1 MIERV
6 GFVGLGAMGMA
17 MARNLLKAGFQVAGY
32 DVSAGGLWTCSSG
45 MAARPAILLRM
56 LPLTQRL
63 SSPCCPTTTPV
74 RSAVLGPQGVAE
86 GLGQGCALI
95 EMSTISVGLVKE
107 IEQVLSGRGVAVL
120 DAPVGGTPDI
130 AAKGELTILV
140 GGSEATLERCL
151 PVLSAMGAHIMP
163 VGVVGN
169 GKLGKMANN
178 MLVTVGLLSVM
189 EVLAWAQ
196 KAGADIDL
204 LAQALQIL
212 PASSTIMNF
221 HLARMSSIPE
231 QYRQQR
237 IWFHKD
243 IHLLLEEAEAM
254 RAALPMTAQAK
265 SILSAARNLE
275 GGEET
280 MGSLLAYYER
290 TM

>member
-32 DVSAGGLWTCSSG
+32 DVQQEPMDLLKRDGGAPSDSPAH
-45 MAARPAILLRM
+45 AAADAEVVITM
-56 LPLTQRL
+56 LPHDDA
-63 SSPCCPTTTPV
+63 V

-86 GLGQGCALI
+86 DLGQGCALI

-212 PASSTIMNF
+212 PASSTMMNF

>member
-32 DVSAGGLWTCSSG
+32 DVQQEPMDLLKRDGGAPSNSPAH
-45 MAARPAILLRM
+45 AAADAEVVITM
-56 LPLTQRL
+56 LPHDDA
-63 SSPCCPTTTPV
+63 V

>member
-32 DVSAGGLWTCSSG
+32 DVQQEPMDLLERDGGAPSDSPAH
-45 MAARPAILLRM
+45 AAADAEVVITM
-56 LPLTQRL
+56 LPHDDA
-63 SSPCCPTTTPV
+63 V

-130 AAKGELTILV
+130 AAKGELIILV

>member
-32 DVSAGGLWTCSSG
+32 DVQQEPMDLLKRDGGALSDSPAH
-45 MAARPAILLRM
+45 AAADAEVVITM
-56 LPLTQRL
+56 LPHDDA
-63 SSPCCPTTTPV
+63 V

-120 DAPVGGTPDI
+120 DAPVGGTLDI

-140 GGSEATLERCL
+140 GGSEETLERCL
-151 PVLSAMGAHIMP
+151 PVLSAMGAHLMP

-212 PASSTIMNF
+212 PASSTMMNF
-221 HLARMSSIPE
+221 HLARMASIPE

>member
-32 DVSAGGLWTCSSG
+32 DVQQEPMDLLKRDGGAPSDSPAH
-45 MAARPAILLRM
+45 AAADAEVVITM
-56 LPLTQRL
+56 LPHDDA
-63 SSPCCPTTTPV
+63 V

-212 PASSTIMNF
+212 PASSTMMNF

>member
-1 MIERV
+1 MVERV
-6 GFVGLGAMGMA
+6 GFVGLGAMGIA
-17 MARNLLKAGFQVAGY
+17 MACNLLKAGFQVAGY
-32 DVSAGGLWTCSSG
+32 DVQQEPMDLLKRDGGAPSDSPAH
-45 MAARPAILLRM
+45 AAADAEAVITM
-56 LPLTQRL
+56 LPDDDA
-63 SSPCCPTTTPV
+63 V

-189 EVLAWAQ
+189 EILAWAQ

-204 LAQALQIL
+204 LAQALRIL
-212 PASSTIMNF
+212 PASSTMMNF

>member
-17 MARNLLKAGFQVAGY
+17 MARNLLKAGFQVACY
-32 DVSAGGLWTCSSG
+32 DVQQEPMDLLKRDGGAPSDSPAH
-45 MAARPAILLRM
+45 AAANAEVVITM
-56 LPLTQRL
+56 LPHDDA
-63 SSPCCPTTTPV
+63 V

-107 IEQVLSGRGVAVL
+107 IEQVLSGRGAEVL

-212 PASSTIMNF
+212 PASSTMMNF